1 MDQVPSTD
9 IFHVMSTVRSG
20 SRTTRALLL
29 LPLLAASCASLHIE
43 RDTATSGRFVSK
55 GFAMTIASIDLPKPA
70 IDIARENASDA
81 KLQNMQVE
89 LTRVTPYFGW
99 FDWVFDIIGI
109 RFAKISGTW
118 GYPGP

>member
-1 MDQVPSTD
+1 M
-9 IFHVMSTVRSG
+9 FHVMSTVRIG
-20 SRTTRALLL
+20 SRAPLALLL
-29 LPLLAASCASLHIE
+29 LPLLVASCASLHLE

-55 GFAMTIASIDLPKPA
+55 GIAFTIASIDLPKPA

-89 LTRVTPYFGW
+89 EVTITPYLGW
-99 FDWVFDIIGI
+99 FDWLLDVIGI
-109 RFAKISGTW
+109 RWAKISGTW